1 MLAWGDVMKRTGTL
15 IAVLLCLLAAA
26 PAARAGAFTDIF
38 GAYRK
43 SGTVDACKW
52 SAKQLAN
59 AKRQVP
65 NDIDQYAP
73 DFPNALDDAIQ
84 KRASGA
90 CAKTAA
96 GAPATST
103 PAGATP
109 SQPTATTGVPPGTTP
124 AAPAPAPGTSA
135 QAPQPT
141 SANPAPAVADGA
153 VLAASKSRSSDA
165 GVPAPLVAL
174 AVIGALMA
182 IAALLYGLAR
192 WWAWE
197 PRWLL
202 RLRHAGAEAGWRA
215 SGSWAEFVDW
225 LRLGR

>member
-15 IAVLLCLLAAA
+15 IAVLLTLLAVA
-26 PAARAGAFTDIF
+26 PSAQAGSFTDIF

-43 SGTVDACKW
+43 TGSVDACKW
-52 SAKQLAN
+52 SAKQLAD

-90 CAKTAA
+90 CSKTAA
-96 GAPATST
+96 AAPATST
-103 PAGATP
+103 PAGSPPAAG
-109 SQPTATTGVPPGTTP
+109 PTATTGVPPGTTP
-124 AAPAPAPGTSA
+124 PAPGTSA
-135 QAPQPT
+135 PAPQPAAT
-141 SANPAPAVADGA
+141 SQPAPAVADNA

-165 GVPAPLVAL
+165 GIPAPLVAL

-182 IAALLYGLAR
+182 LATLLYGLAR

-197 PRWLL
+197 PRWLV
-202 RLRHAGAEAGWRA
+202 RARHAGAEAGWRA
-215 SGSWAEFVDW
+215 SGAWAEFVDW
-225 LRLGR
+225 VRLGH